1 MYKPFGM
8 IPALPTPF
16 REDNTIDFEGLE
28 QNLNYVIEGGVQCV
42 LISGSAGEY
51 SLMNMEE
58 RKSLIKFVCEKAQGR
73 VSIMAGTSCHRT
85 EDTIELSRYAA
96 ESGVDYALVLPPYYM
111 KTSKQGV
118 YEYYKTVAERSN
130 IGIVIYHYPEGTNVE
145 LSPEQIYELSQID
158 GVVGVK
164 NTADQLHTCKLIE
177 LTKDNKN
184 FSVLTGYEQ
193 LILPT
198 LAVGGAGAVGLAMN
212 LVPKEYVKLYDSF
225 VSGNNL
231 EEAIQL
237 NQSLTQLID
246 LLEEELPPGAV
257 KAGLDMIG
265 LTGGKCRSPLEPASE
280 ELKTKVQEKLNELGY
295 SAKEKSNI
303 IEAPEGRFASKQ
315 TAFSEIP
322 MIDIEA
328 LVDGS
333 DPEGVART
341 IGKAC
346 EEVGFFYV
354 KNHGVP
360 QDLIDR
366 MYQATKQ
373 FFELPAEVKERL
385 HVANSGQTLRGYI
398 PPYGENADP
407 KNTRDLKEA
416 FDYGAHTEEVSP
428 FFGPNPMPEELPGF
442 KEVCEEYHDAMMS
455 LARKLVSAFAI
466 SLDLPADYFEQL
478 QRQPITIERLL
489 HYPSQK
495 ANAAANEIGIGAHSD
510 YGFLTILSQDSV
522 GGLQVRN
529 KEGEWISAPPVEGS
543 YIINIGDLVQAM
555 TNGRYSST
563 VHRVVNTSG
572 VARYSI
578 PFFIDLDYDAVVE
591 TLPTCVDAENP
602 ATENTFTC
610 GEYKYAR
617 FVDVYPHLQEPQKEN
632 EPVS

>member
-1 MYKPFGM
+1 
-8 IPALPTPF
+8 
-16 REDNTIDFEGLE
+16 
-28 QNLNYVIEGGVQCV
+28 
-42 LISGSAGEY
+42 
-51 SLMNMEE
+51 MN
-58 RKSLIKFVCEKAQGR
+58 
-73 VSIMAGTSCHRT
+73 
-85 EDTIELSRYAA
+85 
-96 ESGVDYALVLPPYYM
+96 
-111 KTSKQGV
+111 KQ
-118 YEYYKTVAERSN
+118 
-130 IGIVIYHYPEGTNVE
+130 
-145 LSPEQIYELSQID
+145 
-158 GVVGVK
+158 
-164 NTADQLHTCKLIE
+164 
-177 LTKDNKN
+177 
-184 FSVLTGYEQ
+184 
-193 LILPT
+193 
-198 LAVGGAGAVGLAMN
+198 
-212 LVPKEYVKLYDSF
+212 
-225 VSGNNL
+225 
-231 EEAIQL
+231 
-237 NQSLTQLID
+237 
-246 LLEEELPPGAV
+246 
-257 KAGLDMIG
+257 
-265 LTGGKCRSPLEPASE
+265 
-280 ELKTKVQEKLNELGY
+280 ELKTKVQEKSIESGY

-346 EEVGFFYV
+346 EEVGFFSV

-366 MYQATKQ
+366 MYQATQQ

-416 FDYGAHTEEVSP
+416 FDYGVHTEEVSP

-466 SLDLPADYFEQL
+466 SLDLPADYFEKL
-478 QRQPITIERLL
+478 QRQPITIQRLL
-489 HYPSQK
+489 HYPSQ
-495 ANAAANEIGIGAHSD
+495 ANAAANEIGIGAHTD

-543 YIINIGDLVQAM
+543 FIINIGDLVQAM

-572 VARYSI
+572 ESRSSI
-578 PFFIDLDYDAVVE
+578 AFFIDLDYDAVVE

-617 FVDVYPHLQEPQKEN
+617 FVDVYPHLQEPQK
-632 EPVS
+632 